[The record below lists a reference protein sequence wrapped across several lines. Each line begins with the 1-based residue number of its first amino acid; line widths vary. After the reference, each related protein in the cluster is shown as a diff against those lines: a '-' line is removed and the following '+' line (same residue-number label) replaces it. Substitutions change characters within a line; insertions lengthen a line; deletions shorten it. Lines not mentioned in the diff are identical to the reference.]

1 MDVLFDADL
10 VGVDILQYP
19 VESELS
25 EVNAPSPSAIPLP
38 SFGCQGIDIPESKQE
53 ASGRDIPGTPPVEQV
68 KKDRRNYHL
77 EESSSSSS
85 CRSRTPE
92 VASEDSDRSV
102 EYRPKPR
109 PKIGTPRGSVGQAL
123 QEETEHVGS
132 CGAL

>member
-1 MDVLFDADL
+1 MDALFDADL

-19 VESELS
+19 VDSELS
-25 EVNAPSPSAIPLP
+25 EVNA
-38 SFGCQGIDIPESKQE
+38 DIPESKQE
-53 ASGRDIPGTPPVEQV
+53 SSGRDIPWNRS
-68 KKDRRNYHL
+68 RRNYHL

-102 EYRPKPR
+102 EDRPKPR